1 MSLLGLL
8 QAGAYTKYQ
17 LVWVLLGTVMIGLIL
32 QGMAA
37 RVGIVTGKH
46 LSQLCRSVIQ
56 SAVNSWFSLPLIFLF

>member
-1 MSLLGLL
+1 MLIGLVYICVVV

-17 LVWVLLGTVMIGLIL
+17 LVWVLLGTVLIGLIL

-46 LSQLCRSVIQ
+46 LSQLCRCVAENLIICQ
-56 SAVNSWFSLPLIFLF
+56 SNW